1 MADEP
6 ENTETEED
14 GEASSKKSG
23 SPIPF
28 LAIGM
33 LGVGLGLLVPLV
45 LPVNAE
51 APEDTAKEPTPQ
63 PEYHQDVP
71 EDQAVY
77 IPFGEKSIVVN
88 LDGDRMSRYL
98 SMNFFLKVSK
108 DSKDPITNLLKDKE
122 PPLKSWLITHLS
134 AYTIEDVRGPAG
146 QNKVRREIRDQFNT
160 IMFPNGGDRIFD
172 ILFSEFAV
180 Q

>member
-6 ENTETEED
+6 EKAEADED
-14 GEASSKKSG
+14 GEASPKKSGG

-28 LAIGM
+28 LVIGM

-45 LPVNAE
+45 LPANAD
-51 APEDTAKEPTPQ
+51 APEEQAKEPAP
-63 PEYHQDVP
+63 VP
-71 EDQAVY
+71 DYTKEPDETVY
-77 IPFGEKSIVVN
+77 IPFGESSIVVN

-108 DSKDPITNLLKDKE
+108 ESNDSITQLLEDKM